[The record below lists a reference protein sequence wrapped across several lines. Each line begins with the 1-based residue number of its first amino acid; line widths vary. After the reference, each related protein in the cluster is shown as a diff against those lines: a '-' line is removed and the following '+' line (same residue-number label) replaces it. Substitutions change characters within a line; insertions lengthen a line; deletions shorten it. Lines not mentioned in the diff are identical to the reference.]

1 MEPVSAASAI
11 IAIISPALKTTS
23 ALVKY
28 SLHTKNASTERRYLA
43 EEVQIL
49 SKLLERLRD
58 RALSHDRD
66 TGWLSEHQ
74 DIVRQFEIAY
84 DDFALALEVDPK
96 TGKRKEEGRL
106 KSFKS
111 VATWSFTKFEV
122 FALLERIT
130 RLQQH
135 ANSLLADDQ

>member
-1 MEPVSAASAI
+1 MEPVSTAAAI
-11 IAIISPALKTTS
+11 IGIIHPALRITS

-28 SLHTKNASTERRYLA
+28 SLDTKNASTERKYLA
-43 EEVQIL
+43 EEAQVL

-58 RALSHDRD
+58 RALSHNQDEN
-66 TGWLSEHQ
+66 WLSEHG
-74 DIVRQFEIAY
+74 DIVRQFEIAC
-84 DDFALALEVDPK
+84 DDFALALKVDPT
-96 TGKRKEEGRL
+96 TGKRKDESRL
-106 KSFKS
+106 KNLKN

-135 ANSLLADDQ
+135 ANSLLADEQ